1 MGTGLAKRVEGQ
13 VGTTEGEVGRPDI
26 GILRTRRGGRSQS
39 WKGVVEVVEV
49 VAVVAVRNTHSGPVS
64 IHERYEKAV
73 AKIVQ
78 AA

>member
-13 VGTTEGEVGRPDI
+13 VGTTEGEVGRPGI

-39 WKGVVEVVEV
+39 WKGVVEVVEA
-49 VAVVAVRNTHSGPVS
+49 VAVVAVRNTHSGPAS
-64 IHERYEKAV
+64 IRERYGRAV
-73 AKIVQ
+73 ARIAQ